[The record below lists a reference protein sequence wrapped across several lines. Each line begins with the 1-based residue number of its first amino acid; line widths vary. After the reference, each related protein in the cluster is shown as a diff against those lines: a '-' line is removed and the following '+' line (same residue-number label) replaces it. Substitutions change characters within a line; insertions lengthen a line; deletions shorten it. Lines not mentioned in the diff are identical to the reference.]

1 VARGDAGVFGDPVP
15 AAALPPVPDGR
26 VAYVDGF
33 GNLKTTWRWGA
44 LPAGLEPGA
53 AATVAI
59 GGRTVEARVAGGAF
73 AVPEGMVAV
82 APGSS
87 GYVDRRGRSV
97 RWVEVFLRGGDAAA
111 AFGAVRPGDA
121 VALVPV

>member
-1 VARGDAGVFGDPVP
+1 MQAP

-44 LPAGLEPGA
+44 LPAGLQPGG

-59 GGRTVEARVAGGAF
+59 GGRALEARVAGGAF
-73 AVPEGMVAV
+73 AVPEGTVAV

-87 GYVDRRGRSV
+87 GYVDRRGRPV
-97 RWVEVFLRGGDAAA
+97 RWVEVFLRGGNAAA
-111 AFGAVRPGDA
+111 AFGAVRPGD
-121 VALVPV
+121 PVGLASG